1 MKKFIVLVAGCM
13 TFGGCGPMI
22 PKDALTLAPRSLEQR
37 QIESRRF
44 DGIEEAKLLA
54 ASAGVIQD
62 LGFNIDESETKLGL
76 IVSSKD
82 RSATD
87 TGQIVGAVILA
98 LLTGKATS
106 VDRNQKIR
114 ASLAVRPV
122 GPEHPDSYIVRIT
135 LQRVVWNTQ
144 NQITKQEWLKDPK
157 LYQNFYEKLSKA
169 VFLEAQEI

>member
-1 MKKFIVLVAGCM
+1 MTKFAALLAGCAALA
-13 TFGGCGPMI
+13 GCAEGI

-44 DGIEEAKLLA
+44 DGIQEEKLLA
-54 ASAGVIQD
+54 ACAGVLQD

-87 TGQIVGAVILA
+87 SGQVAAAVLLA
-98 LLTGKATS
+98 VLTGT
-106 VDRNQKIR
+106 VTPVERNQKIR
-114 ASLAVRPV
+114 ASLAVRPA
-122 GPEHPDSYIVRIT
+122 GPGRLDSHIVRIT
-135 LQRVVWNTQ
+135 LQRIVWNTE
-144 NQITKQEWLKDPK
+144 NQITRQEWLKDPK
-157 LYQNFYEKLSKA
+157 LYQEFYEKLSKA

>member
-1 MKKFIVLVAGCM
+1 MKKCIALVVGCV
-13 TFGGCGPMI
+13 TFVGCVPLT
-22 PKDALTLAPRSLEQR
+22 PKDALVLAPRSLEQR

-54 ASAGVIQD
+54 ACAGVIQD

-82 RSATD
+82 RSAAD
-87 TGQIVGAVILA
+87 SGQVVAAVLVA
-98 LLTGKATS
+98 LLTGTATP

-114 ASLAVRPV
+114 ASLAVRPA
-122 GPEHPDSYIVRIT
+122 GLENPNSYIVRIT
-135 LQRVVWNTQ
+135 FQRVIWNTQ
-144 NQITKQEWLKDPK
+144 NQITKQEWLKEPK
-157 LYQNFYEKLSKA
+157 LYQDFYEKLSKA